1 MAVRGA
7 LALVILAAASLQA
20 QVTFDRLLHT
30 DREPHNWL
38 TYSGNVLGQRYSPL
52 TQITTGNVKNLELQ
66 WVWQAK
72 SLEKYETTSLVVDGV
87 LYTIQAPNNTNNT
100 DGNTQIV
107 ALDAATGRQ
116 FWTFRYDLPSTART
130 CCGRVNRGLA
140 ILGDTLYMGT
150 LNSHLIAINA
160 KVGTLIW
167 DTTVTATPGYPIT
180 LAPLVVKD
188 KIIIGTG
195 GGDGAIRGFL
205 AAFDA
210 KTGKEVW
217 RFYTIPGPGEPGN
230 ETWLGESWKTGGAGI
245 WNTGAYDAETNLTFW
260 GTGNPSPNRQR
271 GHPPRRQPVF
281 GLRDRARCRHRQAE
295 VALPVHAARRM
306 DYDATQVPVL
316 ADIEFRGR
324 MRKVMLW
331 ANRNGLMYVLDR
343 TTGEFLQGKPFV
355 KVNWMDGFDEKGR
368 PQPRP
373 GQASRCGWRRHA
385 HHADRARSHQL
396 VSAVVQPEDRPVLRL
411 RLGEHQAA
419 EDRPEAAGNNT
430 PMADTALA
438 PNVKTDEEGY
448 GVVRAF
454 DPRTLDQKWEFKM
467 NDITWA
473 GVLSTAGDVVFSGG
487 REGYFFALDGRNG
500 SLLWK
505 ARSGRPGQQ
514 RPNELLR
521 STAGNTSRSPP
532 ARRCSRSRC
541 GSKAPG
547 STDVVVRTDKQS
559 SR

>member
-7 LALVILAAASLQA
+7 LALMVLVAAASLQA
-20 QVTFDRLLHT
+20 QVTFDRLLRT

-52 TQITTGNVKNLELQ
+52 TQITTGNVRNLELQ

-100 DGNTQIV
+100 DGNTQVV

-116 FWTFRYDLPSTART
+116 FWTFRYDLPYATSRT

-160 KVGTLIW
+160 KVGKLVW
-167 DTTVTATPGYPIT
+167 DTTVTTTPGYPIT
-180 LAPLVVKD
+180 HAPLIVKD
-188 KIIIGTG
+188 KVIVGTG
-195 GGDGAIRGFL
+195 GGDGAIRGFI

-230 ETWLGESWKTGGAGI
+230 DTWLGDSWKQGGTGI
-245 WNTGAYDAETNLTFW
+245 WNIGAYDAETNLTFW
-260 GTGNPSPNRQR
+260 GTGNPNPTGNGDIRLGDNLYSDS
-271 GHPPRRQPVF
+271 VI
-281 GLRDRARCRHRQAE
+281 
-295 VALPVHAARRM
+295 ALDADTGALKWHYQFTPHDRM

-343 TTGEFLQGKPFV
+343 VTGEFLQGKPFV
-355 KVNWMDGFDEKGR
+355 KVNWMNGFDEKGR
-368 PQPRP
+368 PQRVP
-373 GQASRCGWRRHA
+373 GKLPGAAGDGTPIMPTVLGATNWYPPSFSPKTG
-385 HHADRARSHQL
+385 L
-396 VSAVVQPEDRPVLRL
+396 FYVSAWENTSRGGPART
-411 RLGEHQAA
+411 
-419 EDRPEAAGNNT
+419 AGNNT
-430 PMADTALA
+430 PMADIVLA
-438 PNVKTDEEGY
+438 PNVKNDDEGF

-454 DPRTLDQKWEFKM
+454 DPKTLEQKWEFKM
-467 NDITWA
+467 ADITWA

-505 ARSGRPGQQ
+505 VALGGQVNSGPMSYAVGGRQYITVAAGTS
-514 RPNELLR
+514 LFSFALR
-521 STAGNTSRSPP
+521 
-532 ARRCSRSRC
+532 
-541 GSKAPG
+541 
-547 STDVVVRTDKQS
+547 Q
-559 SR
+559 

>member
-7 LALVILAAASLQA
+7 LALMVLVAAASLQA
-20 QVTFDRLLHT
+20 QVTFDRLLRT

-52 TQITTGNVKNLELQ
+52 TQITTGNVRNLELQ

-100 DGNTQIV
+100 DGNTQVV

-116 FWTFRYDLPSTART
+116 FWTFRYDLPYATSRT

-160 KVGTLIW
+160 KVGKLVW
-167 DTTVTATPGYPIT
+167 DTTVTTTPGYPIT
-180 LAPLVVKD
+180 HAPLIVKD
-188 KIIIGTG
+188 KVIVGTG
-195 GGDGAIRGFL
+195 GGDGAIRGFI

-230 ETWLGESWKTGGAGI
+230 DTWLGDSWKQGGTGI
-245 WNTGAYDAETNLTFW
+245 WNIGAYDAETNLTFW
-260 GTGNPSPNRQR
+260 GTGNPNPTGNGDIRLGDNLYSDS
-271 GHPPRRQPVF
+271 VI
-281 GLRDRARCRHRQAE
+281 
-295 VALPVHAARRM
+295 ALDADTGALKWHYQFTPHDRM

-343 TTGEFLQGKPFV
+343 VTGEFLIRREGPSAA
-355 KVNWMDGFDEKGR
+355 
-368 PQPRP
+368 RP
-373 GQASRCGWRRHA
+373 GQASRRSRRRHA
-385 HHADRARSHQL
+385 DHAHGAWRHQL
-396 VSAVVQPEDRPVLRL
+396 VPAILQPEDRVVLRVG
-411 RLGEHQAA
+411 LGEHQPRRPGPDRGQQHAHGRHRARPQREERRRRVRRRPGVRSENARA
-419 EDRPEAAGNNT
+419 EVGIQN
-430 PMADTALA
+430 
-438 PNVKTDEEGY
+438 
-448 GVVRAF
+448 
-454 DPRTLDQKWEFKM
+454 
-467 NDITWA
+467 
-473 GVLSTAGDVVFSGG
+473 G
-487 REGYFFALDGRNG
+487 RHHLGRRALDGR
-500 SLLWK
+500 
-505 ARSGRPGQQ
+505 
-514 RPNELLR
+514 
-521 STAGNTSRSPP
+521 
-532 ARRCSRSRC
+532 
-541 GSKAPG
+541 
-547 STDVVVRTDKQS
+547 
-559 SR
+559 